1 MAIPRRADC
10 ERTVVTMSYTNQR
23 KAYGETLVALG
34 AENEK
39 IVALEADL
47 GNSTMSRLFQQAYPE
62 RYFEMGIAE
71 ANMTSVAAGLA
82 QTGFIPVTHSFAV
95 FAGGRAYDQLR
106 QTIAIGKLNVKVCGS
121 SAGCSDFGDGATH
134 QSVEDIAIMRAI
146 PNMTILCPV
155 DANETVRAVKAMI
168 GMEGPCYI
176 RINRN
181 DYDNVTA
188 ENAPFEI
195 GVPTVLRE
203 GGDVTVFAIGY
214 MAARAVKA
222 ADALAGELSVKVV
235 NVSTLKPL
243 REDALADLARGCRG
257 VVTAEEHSVVGG
269 LGSIVCQALRGSGLP
284 VELVGIEDVF
294 GCSAHSYDEILGCL
308 GLTQE
313 HIETAIRCAAGSA
326 N

>member
-1 MAIPRRADC
+1 
-10 ERTVVTMSYTNQR
+10 MSYTNQR
-23 KAYGETLVALG
+23 KAYGETLTALG
-34 AENEK
+34 AENPK

-95 FAGGRAYDQLR
+95 FSGGRAFDQLR

-146 PNMTILCPV
+146 PNMTVLCPA
-155 DANETVRAVKAMI
+155 DANETVGAVRAMI
-168 GMEGPCYI
+168 ELEGPCYI

-181 DYDNVTA
+181 DYSNVT
-188 ENAPFEI
+188 EEHAPFKI

-203 GGDVTVFAIGY
+203 GRDVTIFAIGY
-214 MAARAVKA
+214 MTTLALEAAE
-222 ADALAGELSVKVV
+222 ALKDELSVRVV
-235 NVSTLKPL
+235 NVSTLKPV
-243 REDALADLARGCRG
+243 REEALAALTKGCRG

-294 GCSAHSYDEILGCL
+294 GCSAHSYDEILGHL

-313 HIETAIRCAAGSA
+313 HIQEAARRA
-326 N
+326 AKAAR